1 MRGTRLSIIP
11 SWVEFRGV
19 RYFWTLHCSAPL
31 KSYVIPYPRYRI
43 LHLLHLHMHWF
54 VLLHWHLVISSKS
67 EAPDPSPCRHPR
79 TKTENKSRHLSP
91 TKLWTI
97 CICIGIRIS
106 SYPVLSQV
114 PDLFRLSSL
123 QGLGPRDEPQ
133 RSKNKGTN
141 AIACRPGL
149 GWVGFRDLFCSL
161 LAGSSASLDWSLC
174 TSVPYLGERK
184 RKSHPKRMS
193 VSLSDQP
200 TGHTLNS
207 EWLPTRVGAKKR

>member
-1 MRGTRLSIIP
+1 
-11 SWVEFRGV
+11 
-19 RYFWTLHCSAPL
+19 
-31 KSYVIPYPRYRI
+31 
-43 LHLLHLHMHWF
+43 MHWF
-54 VLLHWHLVISSKS
+54 VLLHRHLVISSKS

-97 CICIGIRIS
+97 CICIRIS

-161 LAGSSASLDWSLC
+161 LAGSSASLDWCLC
-174 TSVPYLGERK
+174 TSVLYLGERK

-193 VSLSDQP
+193 VSFSDQP
-200 TGHTLNS
+200 
-207 EWLPTRVGAKKR
+207 